1 MPRPLTTELQLGNI
15 FGTNLNAL
23 YSVIL
28 SFLTDENSRCT
39 VGETAKAAK
48 KCTIVTS

>member
-1 MPRPLTTELQLGNI
+1 MPRPLTKALRVGNI
-15 FGTNLNAL
+15 FGKNLNAI